1 MSYGYGGSKKM
12 TKKKPIKKKTKI
24 VMTKKKTKKRMA

>member
-1 MSYGYGGSKKM
+1 MNYGYGSSKKM
-12 TKKKPIKKKTKI
+12 TKKKPTKKKTKI

>member
-1 MSYGYGGSKKM
+1 MAYGYGSSKKM